1 MNLLFR
7 LCWLLLSSRRRPA
20 VPPLGPSS
28 TPFRCL
34 PTDLDIFRHMTNSRY
49 LAILD
54 LARLDLFI
62 RTGLAK
68 RLSAQG
74 WYPVVAAET
83 IRFRRSLKAFDAF
96 SVETRILGWDEK
108 AFILEQRFVKNGECI
123 ADAVVRGRLLSK
135 KGGTVSPR
143 TALEWVGL
151 PVESPTLSPWVAEWN
166 RQQAA

>member
-1 MNLLFR
+1 MNLLLR
-7 LCWLLLSSRRRPA
+7 LLWMLLSSPRRPTA
-20 VPPLGPSS
+20 SVLGPIS

-34 PTDLDIFRHMTNSRY
+34 PTDLDVFRHMTNSRY

-54 LARLDLFI
+54 LGRLDLMI

-68 RLSAQG
+68 RFSAQG

-83 IRFRRSLKAFDAF
+83 IRFRKSLQMFDSF

-108 AFILEQRFVKNGECI
+108 AFILEQRFLKGDDCVAEALI
-123 ADAVVRGRLLSK
+123 RGRILSK

-143 TALEWVGL
+143 RVLELAGV
-151 PVESPTLSPWVAEWN
+151 PFESPTLSPWVHEWN